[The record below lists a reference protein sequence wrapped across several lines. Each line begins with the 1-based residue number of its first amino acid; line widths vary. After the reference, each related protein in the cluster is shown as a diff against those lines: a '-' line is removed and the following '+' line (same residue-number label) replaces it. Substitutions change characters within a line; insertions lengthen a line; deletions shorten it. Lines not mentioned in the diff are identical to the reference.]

1 MLQLEDRLISF
12 FKTVE
17 DSLST
22 NLHKALDPKGSQP
35 GVMYILAKIHK
46 SVIDKF

>member
-22 NLHKALDPKGSQP
+22 NFHKALDPKGFPAWSNVYFSKNP
-35 GVMYILAKIHK
+35 
-46 SVIDKF
+46 